1 MAGYPQLELDR
12 QLCFALYTAS
22 RAVVR
27 AYAPLLEDAGLTY
40 PQYVTMLVLWE
51 DPDQPRSVGE
61 LGERLHL
68 DSGTLTPLLKR
79 LAGMGYVTRSR
90 DAEDERRVL
99 VALTADGLALRDRLA
114 AVPESFLACLGTD
127 ASVAGALRDQLA
139 ALTAS
144 LEAGRR

>member
-1 MAGYPQLELDR
+1 
-12 QLCFALYTAS
+12 
-22 RAVVR
+22 
-27 AYAPLLEDAGLTY
+27 
-40 PQYVTMLVLWE
+40 
-51 DPDQPRSVGE
+51 
-61 LGERLHL
+61 
-68 DSGTLTPLLKR
+68 LLKR

-90 DAEDERRVL
+90 DAGDERRVL
-99 VALTADGLALRDRLA
+99 VTLTADGLALRDRLA